1 MFAQLARRAA
11 QSSRNFTT
19 SAARRG
25 EDALPAPGDN
35 LPFSINNRYLIVI
48 LVFCSDIAIIIK
60 VEAEDLSL
68 YYVKKNLPCLMFFE
82 NVL

>member
-35 LPFSINNRYLIVI
+35 LPFSINNRYFTVYWSSVVI
-48 LVFCSDIAIIIK
+48 YCIHNEGRGRGFVF
-60 VEAEDLSL
+60 
-68 YYVKKNLPCLMFFE
+68 
-82 NVL
+82 VL